1 MEVVNHNGK
10 TQGFSKSTWPTFKSR
25 SEKKTVFNVA
35 SLMMT
40 QGNKGA
46 ESDCVTTYLHEGAVR
61 GRGEG
66 EVGPGAGA

>member
-1 MEVVNHNGK
+1 MEKLMVSANPLGLL
-10 TQGFSKSTWPTFKSR
+10 PKSR